1 MADPINDSL
10 KRGVDLWLLRSIGA
24 LALVAGVPFVALA
37 GFVVIKLNSRV
48 LAEQP
53 PFVLMMLAAPVLIAA
68 FLLSVG
74 WRLLLNRPNKYQSLL
89 HPVAWWVI
97 AALLIATGLWLAFV
111 LVSGGRYEGLVW
123 VVFVMLLGLVS
134 AVIGIRTVRGTWGV
148 NNAAPSGVAG
158 VNFWSFKVATVQ
170 GAPLRIHWSL
180 PVGGLMLSIFSGF
193 SLTEWLYYCLA
204 FLALISVHE
213 LGHFA
218 AARFLGLKVFSVD
231 ISGLGGQCNVQAPSG
246 IRDTLLV
253 FSAGLLA
260 QCALLLLTWLYI
272 AIFGWP
278 TSAFGKC
285 VAETFT
291 VYNAVLF
298 VLNLIP
304 GKSFS
309 GLSTDGNIIWKV
321 ILHATKGTPHPFP
334 DPLAITRVFP
344 AETSLLSLEE
354 FSTPGFT
361 TGVEILNDS
370 KTPMEFVLTTLMQQL
385 QLDRE
390 KAIILMLDIHK
401 NGGALVPTAGLD
413 RAEAIAAAVTEAA
426 RNQGHQLVCRAVEAR
441 GLPRAATPQSPAMF
455 SREAGVD

>member
-1 MADPINDSL
+1 MADSINDSL
-10 KRGVDLWLLRSIGA
+10 KRGMNLWLLRGIGA
-24 LALVAGVPFVALA
+24 LALVGGMPFVALA
-37 GFVVIKLNSRV
+37 GIAVVRLSSRILAEPVFV
-48 LAEQP
+48 LA
-53 PFVLMMLAAPVLIAA
+53 VLAVPALIAA

-74 WRLLLNRPNKYQSLL
+74 WRLLLNRPNRYQSLL

-97 AALLIATGLWLAFV
+97 AILLMAMGSLLAFM
-111 LVSGGRYEGLVW
+111 LVSEKRYEGLGVA
-123 VVFVMLLGLVS
+123 VFAVLFGLAS
-134 AVIGIRTVRGTWGV
+134 ALIGVRTARGTWAVDKATLSSAVGM
-148 NNAAPSGVAG
+148 NS
-158 VNFWSFKVATVQ
+158 WSLKIATVQ

-193 SLTEWLYYCLA
+193 RLTEWFYYCLA
-204 FLALISVHE
+204 FLALISIHE

-218 AARFLGLKVFSVD
+218 AARLLGLKVFSVD
-231 ISGLGGQCNVQAPSG
+231 ISGLGGQCNVQAPRG

-260 QCALLLLTWLYI
+260 QCALFLLTLLYT

-285 VAETFT
+285 VVYTFT
-291 VYNAVLF
+291 TYNVFLF

-304 GKSFS
+304 GKTFS

-334 DPLAITRVFP
+334 DPIAATRVFP
-344 AETSLLSLEE
+344 AETSLLALDD

-370 KTPMEFVLTTLMQQL
+370 KTPMEFVVTTLMQQL

-390 KAIILMLDIHK
+390 KAIILMLEIHK

-426 RNQGHQLVCRAVEAR
+426 RDQGHQFVCRAVEVR
-441 GLPRAATPQSPAMF
+441 PCQEPPHGN
-455 SREAGVD
+455 GK

>member
-1 MADPINDSL
+1 MTASINDSL
-10 KRGVDLWLLRSIGA
+10 KRGVDSWLLRSIGA
-24 LALVAGVPFVALA
+24 LAVVAGMPFVALA
-37 GFVVIKLNSRV
+37 GFAAIRLNSMV
-48 LAEQP
+48 LAKQP
-53 PFVLMMLAAPVLIAA
+53 VFSLAMLAVPGLIAT

-97 AALLIATGLWLAFV
+97 ATILIAAGAWLAFV
-111 LVSGGRYEGLVW
+111 LVSGKRYEGLVW
-123 VVFVMLLGLVS
+123 TVFVVLLGLVS
-134 AVIGIRTVRGTWGV
+134 AVIGIRTARGTWGV
-148 NNAAPSGVAG
+148 NNAAPSGVA
-158 VNFWSFKVATVQ
+158 VVSSWSFKVATVQ

-180 PVGGLMLSIFSGF
+180 PVGGLMLSILSGF
-193 SLTEWLYYCLA
+193 SLTDWLYYCLA
-204 FLALISVHE
+204 FLALISIHE

-218 AARFLGLKVFSVD
+218 AARLLGLKVFSVD
-231 ISGLGGQCNVQAPSG
+231 ISGLGGQCNVQAPRG

-260 QCALLLLTWLYI
+260 QCALFLLTLLYI
-272 AIFGWP
+272 AFFGWP

-285 VAETFT
+285 VAFTFT
-291 VYNAVLF
+291 AYNVFLF

-304 GKSFS
+304 GRTFS

-334 DPLAITRVFP
+334 DPIAATRVFP
-344 AETSLLSLEE
+344 AETSLLALED

-370 KTPMEFVLTTLMQQL
+370 KTPMEFVVTTFMQQL

-390 KAIILMLDIHK
+390 KAIILMLEIHK

-426 RNQGHQLVCRAVEAR
+426 RNQGHQFVCRAVEVRPCQEPPHDTA
-441 GLPRAATPQSPAMF
+441 S
-455 SREAGVD
+455 E

>member
-1 MADPINDSL
+1 MADLINDSL
-10 KRGVDLWLLRSIGA
+10 KRGVDPWVLRSIGA
-24 LALVAGVPFVALA
+24 LALVAGMPFVALA

-53 PFVLMMLAAPVLIAA
+53 LFVLMMLAAPVLIAA

-74 WRLLLNRPNKYQSLL
+74 WRLLMNRPNKYQSLL

-97 AALLIATGLWLAFV
+97 ATLLIAAGAWLAFV
-111 LVSGGRYEGLVW
+111 LVSGKRYEGLVW
-123 VVFVMLLGLVS
+123 VVFVMLLGLGS
-134 AVIGIRTVRGTWGV
+134 AVIGMRTARGTWGV
-148 NNAAPSGVAG
+148 NNAAASGVAR
-158 VNFWSFKVATVQ
+158 VNSWSFKVATVQ

-180 PVGGLMLSIFSGF
+180 PAGGLMLSIFSGF
-193 SLTEWLYYCLA
+193 SLTEWIYYCLA
-204 FLALISVHE
+204 FLALISIHE

-218 AARFLGLKVFSVD
+218 AARSLGLKVFSVD
-231 ISGLGGQCNVQAPSG
+231 ISGLGGQCNVQAPRG
-246 IRDTLLV
+246 IRDTLFV

-260 QCALLLLTWLYI
+260 QCALFLLTLLYI
-272 AIFGWP
+272 AILGWP
-278 TSAFGKC
+278 ISAFGKC
-285 VAETFT
+285 VAVTFT
-291 VYNAVLF
+291 AYNAFLF

-304 GKSFS
+304 GKTFS
-309 GLSTDGNIIWKV
+309 GLSTDGNIIWQV

-334 DPLAITRVFP
+334 DPIAATRVFP
-344 AETSLLSLEE
+344 VETSLLSLDD

-370 KTPMEFVLTTLMQQL
+370 KTPMEFVVTTLTQQL

-426 RNQGHQLVCRAVEAR
+426 RNQGYPFVCRAVEVQPCQEPPHR
-441 GLPRAATPQSPAMF
+441 SGK
-455 SREAGVD
+455 

>member
-1 MADPINDSL
+1 MTDPINDSL
-10 KRGVDLWLLRSIGA
+10 KRGVDPWVLRSIGA
-24 LALVAGVPFVALA
+24 LALVAGMPFVALA
-37 GFVVIKLNSRV
+37 GFAVIKLNSRV
-48 LAEQP
+48 LVEQP
-53 PFVLMMLAAPVLIAA
+53 LFVLMMLAAPVLIAA

-89 HPVAWWVI
+89 HPVAWWAI
-97 AALLIATGLWLAFV
+97 ATLLIAAGGWMAFV
-111 LVSGGRYEGLVW
+111 LFFEKRYEGLVW
-123 VVFVMLLGLVS
+123 VVFVMLLGLGS
-134 AVIGIRTVRGTWGV
+134 AVIGTRTARGTWGV
-148 NNAAPSGVAG
+148 NNAATSGIAR
-158 VNFWSFKVATVQ
+158 VNSWSFKVATVQ

-180 PVGGLMLSIFSGF
+180 PAGGLMLSIFSGF

-204 FLALISVHE
+204 FLALISIHE

-218 AARFLGLKVFSVD
+218 AARSLGLKVFSVD
-231 ISGLGGQCNVQAPSG
+231 ISGLGGQCNVQAPRG
-246 IRDTLLV
+246 VRDTLLV

-260 QCALLLLTWLYI
+260 QCVLFLLTLLYI

-278 TSAFGKC
+278 ISAFGKC
-285 VAETFT
+285 VAVTFT
-291 VYNAVLF
+291 AYNAFLF

-304 GKSFS
+304 GKTFS

-334 DPLAITRVFP
+334 DPIAATRIFP

-354 FSTPGFT
+354 FSAPGFT

-370 KTPMEFVLTTLMQQL
+370 KTPMEFVVATLMQQL

-390 KAIILMLDIHK
+390 KAITLMLDIHK

-413 RAEAIAAAVTEAA
+413 RAEAIAPAVTEAA
-426 RNQGHQLVCRAVEAR
+426 HNQGHQFVCRAVEA
-441 GLPRAATPQSPAMF
+441 GACQAPPRH
-455 SREAGVD
+455 G